1 MSKTSIIHARIEPS
15 AKSSAESILSRLG
28 ITPTEAIRIFYT
40 QISLYQGLPF
50 PLKIPNKLTRKT
62 LSESRRGKN
71 VQRFD
76 SVESLFETWKA

>member
-1 MSKTSIIHARIEPS
+1 MLKTSIIHARIEPS
-15 AKSSAESILSRLG
+15 TKSSAESVLSRLG

-62 LSESRRGKN
+62 LNESRRGKN

-76 SVESLFETWKA
+76 SVESLFKTWET

>member
-15 AKSSAESILSRLG
+15 TKSSAESVLSRLG

-40 QISLYQGLPF
+40 QISLYHGLPF
-50 PLKIPNKLTRKT
+50 PLAIPNKLTRKT

-76 SVESLFETWKA
+76 SVESLFKTWKA